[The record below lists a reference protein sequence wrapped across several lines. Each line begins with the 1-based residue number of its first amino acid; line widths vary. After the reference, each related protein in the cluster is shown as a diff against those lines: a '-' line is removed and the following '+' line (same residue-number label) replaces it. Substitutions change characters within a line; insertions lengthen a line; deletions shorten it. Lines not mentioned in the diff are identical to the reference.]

1 MPFTIIISEKG
12 GAERRESF
20 DKTEINVGRVQ
31 GNDLMLPKGNVSKHH
46 ARLLYRDGRFIVTD
60 LKSTNGTYVNGRKIT
75 QATIVREGDKIYIGD
90 FVIRLDLGGAQAG
103 QAEDQPTAIPAQDD
117 GPRGPMPPNMPPLP
131 QQMPMGQPPPM
142 PQPMMGAPPPQM
154 QMPPL
159 QPMAG
164 PMHTPMAPMQPQGP
178 MPGMHAP
185 PPAPQ
190 RGAPMPQQA
199 RGPAGGDQLSHYPLE
214 RDPDDNSDM
223 AAAPS
228 PQVPPAPRMPQGG
241 RGTLAM
247 GGAPPP
253 PQQVPG
259 ISPQSPPAAR
269 PSALPPQPSSSPPAV
284 RPQPSTPSMQK
295 LPPKESPQQAG
306 RRLALVTLVDRV
318 ADVVNLSTLRGPH
331 VEPGLAEG
339 INRAA
344 KEQANGMRE
353 EGEVPEG
360 VDLEVLVKDA
370 VRELVGL
377 GAVGPLLEDD
387 DVSEIHCLRHDQ
399 VLMVKAGQLA
409 IADYAFT
416 KDEAVGLAIER
427 LAVQAGEPVKP
438 GERVIERRLP
448 KGAHMIAFLPPTS
461 SMHALVIRKRR
472 KVEMALEDFVRLAAM
487 SRQMATFLEQCLA
500 ARANVLACAPGQL
513 GAMFVG
519 AMASGSAGDRVA
531 LLQDNEEFS
540 ISHAH
545 VVSLGLGADRE
556 TVVRGAAR
564 LRPDRI
570 VIGALA
576 GSVVGATVEAIAE
589 GAEGVLAAMSAPS
602 LRQALTRL
610 VGQLTMARP
619 GVSVEAAREI
629 IGESFD
635 VAVELVTLPDGRYRV
650 TRIAELAGSDAKGVV
665 ARDIFVAGQADGPD
679 AGHMATGVVPR
690 ITAEFAA
697 RGVRMDPNLFKK
709 GR

>member
-1 MPFTIIISEKG
+1 
-12 GAERRESF
+12 
-20 DKTEINVGRVQ
+20 
-31 GNDLMLPKGNVSKHH
+31 
-46 ARLLYRDGRFIVTD
+46 
-60 LKSTNGTYVNGRKIT
+60 
-75 QATIVREGDKIYIGD
+75 
-90 FVIRLDLGGAQAG
+90 
-103 QAEDQPTAIPAQDD
+103 
-117 GPRGPMPPNMPPLP
+117 
-131 QQMPMGQPPPM
+131 
-142 PQPMMGAPPPQM
+142 
-154 QMPPL
+154 
-159 QPMAG
+159 
-164 PMHTPMAPMQPQGP
+164 
-178 MPGMHAP
+178 
-185 PPAPQ
+185 
-190 RGAPMPQQA
+190 
-199 RGPAGGDQLSHYPLE
+199 
-214 RDPDDNSDM
+214 
-223 AAAPS
+223 
-228 PQVPPAPRMPQGG
+228 
-241 RGTLAM
+241 
-247 GGAPPP
+247 
-253 PQQVPG
+253 
-259 ISPQSPPAAR
+259 
-269 PSALPPQPSSSPPAV
+269 
-284 RPQPSTPSMQK
+284 
-295 LPPKESPQQAG
+295 
-306 RRLALVTLVDRV
+306 
-318 ADVVNLSTLRGPH
+318 
-331 VEPGLAEG
+331 
-339 INRAA
+339 
-344 KEQANGMRE
+344 
-353 EGEVPEG
+353 
-360 VDLEVLVKDA
+360 
-370 VRELVGL
+370 
-377 GAVGPLLEDD
+377 
-387 DVSEIHCLRHDQ
+387 
-399 VLMVKAGQLA
+399 
-409 IADYAFT
+409 
-416 KDEAVGLAIER
+416 
-427 LAVQAGEPVKP
+427 
-438 GERVIERRLP
+438 
-448 KGAHMIAFLPPTS
+448 MIAFLPPTS